1 MIASFNDIFN
11 NNKELEKKIDIFKR
25 AMEECWCCTCS
36 YYEYERNGD
45 WCKLRETIADGTCS
59 FYDPLK
65 SIFDN

>member
-11 NNKELEKKIDIFKR
+11 NNNKLEKKIDIFKR
-25 AMEECWCCTCS
+25 AMEEHWCCTCS
-36 YYEYERNGD
+36 YYKYERAGD
-45 WCKLRETIADGTCS
+45 WCKLHKTIADGTCS